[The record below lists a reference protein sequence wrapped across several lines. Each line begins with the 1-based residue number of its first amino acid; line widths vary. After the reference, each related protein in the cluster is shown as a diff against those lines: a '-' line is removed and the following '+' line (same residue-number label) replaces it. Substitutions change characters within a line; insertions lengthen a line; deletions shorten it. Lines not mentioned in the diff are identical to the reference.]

1 MNAMIRWP
9 GLRGAVVGVA
19 AAVALT
25 AGCTAGGVSSPAATS
40 SPSPAASTSAAST
53 FAPAPPA
60 GGTAALQ
67 DRYVAVIRQVLPS
80 VVLIRTSQGL
90 GSGVVFD
97 DQGHIVTNAHVV
109 GTANRFEVTAS
120 NQSAPMTASLVG
132 TYPGN
137 DLAVIKLDRSSSL
150 PAAKFADSAKLDVG
164 DITLAMGNPLG
175 LASSVTNGIVS
186 ALGRTVTEPPANG
199 AGGATLPNIIQ
210 TSAAINP
217 GNSGGALV
225 DLDGQVIGIPTLAAT
240 DPELGGTAGGIG
252 FAIPSNVV
260 TDIAG
265 QLIQHGKVVN
275 SRRAA
280 LGIRGATAT
289 DNRGQPLG
297 AGIASVEP
305 GGPAATAGLKAGEV
319 VTGVAGQPTPTIQ
332 ALTTALAQLKPGQL
346 VPVEVRTQ
354 DGSTRTV
361 QVKLGELPA

>member
-1 MNAMIRWP
+1 MVARFGR
-9 GLRGAVVGVA
+9 GLRGVLSTAVVAVVA
-19 AAVALT
+19 TTAA
-25 AGCTAGGVSSPAATS
+25 CTAGGLSAPAATT
-40 SPSPAASTSAAST
+40 SPSVATSAPLPSASGG
-53 FAPAPPA
+53 AA
-60 GGTAALQ
+60 GLE

-80 VVLIRTSQGL
+80 VVLIRTNKGL

-109 GTANRFEVTAS
+109 GTAKKFQVTAS
-120 NQSAPMTASLVG
+120 NQTAPMAASLVG
-132 TYPGN
+132 SYPAN
-137 DLAVIKLDRSSSL
+137 DLAVIKLDGSGSL
-150 PAAKFADSAKLDVG
+150 PPASFGDSAKLEVG
-164 DITLAMGNPLG
+164 DIALAMGNPLG

-186 ALGRTVTEPPANG
+186 ALGRTVTEPPADG

-265 QLIQHGKVVN
+265 QLIQHGKVIN
-275 SRRAA
+275 SHRAA

-289 DNRGQPLG
+289 DNQGQPVG

-305 GGPAATAGLKAGEV
+305 GGPAAAAGLQAGEAI
-319 VTGVAGQPTPTIQ
+319 VALNGQPTPTIQ
-332 ALTTALAQLKPGQL
+332 ALTTVLAALEPGQQ
-346 VPVEVRTQ
+346 VPVEVVTR
-354 DGSTRTV
+354 DGSKRTV
-361 QVKLGELPA
+361 QVKLGELPG

>member
-1 MNAMIRWP
+1 MI
-9 GLRGAVVGVA
+9 GLVVA
-19 AAVALT
+19 AAAVTTA
-25 AGCTAGGVSSPAATS
+25 AGCTAGGVSAPAATT
-40 SPSPAASTSAAST
+40 SPPAASTSPPAAST
-53 FAPAPPA
+53 PAPLPST
-60 GGTAALQ
+60 GGTAELQ

-97 DQGHIVTNAHVV
+97 NQGHIVTNAHVV
-109 GTANRFEVTAS
+109 GTAKRFQVTAS
-120 NQSAPMTASLVG
+120 NQSAPMAASLVG
-132 TYPGN
+132 SYPGN
-137 DLAVIKLDRSSSL
+137 DLAVIKLDGSTSL
-150 PAAKFADSAKLDVG
+150 PPAKFADSAKLDVG

-275 SRRAA
+275 SHRAA

-305 GGPAATAGLKAGEV
+305 GGPAAAAGLKAGEV
-319 VTGVAGQPTPTIQ
+319 ITGVAGQPTPSIQ
-332 ALTTALAQLKPGQL
+332 ALTTALAQLKPGQQ
-346 VPVEVRTQ
+346 VPVEVQGQ
-354 DGSTRTV
+354 DGSKRTV
-361 QVKLGELPA
+361 QVKLGELPG